1 MTKFAHTWLAKRHE
15 SMTDQQL
22 QATAAVRNKFTHRWR
37 DEKDK
42 SMALSIALIEAC
54 EQDMMM
60 AWDAKD
66 IGAFIKQW
74 GGSDVEQSPPPNY
87 VAREPEP
94 SLSGLTTPPDASE
107 VADSGAQ
114 PPEPPPAQSEAGYG
128 AQRL

>member
-15 SMTDQQL
+15 SMTDQQR

-42 SMALSIALIEAC
+42 SMEGAIALMEAC

-74 GGSDVEQSPPPNY
+74 GGADLESPPPNY

-94 SLSGLTTPPDASE
+94 SLSVPPTPPDASE